1 MKADNVSM
9 QGGGCYNENSTLQG
23 HAIDKSLELLGLS
36 EYRGP
41 SITLADYGSSEGQ
54 NSVRLFSQ
62 YLQRSPSV
70 TSATLIFNDTPS
82 NDFSSLTS
90 TIHQNWDSLSQD
102 GKVAINT
109 LLSPRSY
116 FEQVLPDGFVD
127 AGFNFTA
134 LHWLR
139 NMPDTSS
146 TPSSLSAA
154 AHEDFVTFLSVRHK
168 EIRRH
173 GTMTICVPSDGEIS
187 VFPVFRCFETS
198 LRNIYGKYQ
207 VDPTIAKRLPM
218 YFRTLDEVLATIA
231 AVDTK
236 WGLRSH
242 HTLPLMHTSWSPEVI
257 DAGSEEARISARK
270 RYTDSV
276 AGFALAACARF
287 FIGGLNPVDH
297 RGPGLETEMM
307 RLKEEFMRD
316 FTAAFK
322 DEFLRSHCMDKVG
335 FTYTL
340 LKLERL

>member
-9 QGGGCYNENSTLQG
+9 QGGGYYNENSTLQG
-23 HAIDKSLELLGLS
+23 HAIDKSLELLSLS
-36 EYRGP
+36 EHRGP

-54 NSVRLFSQ
+54 NSY
-62 YLQRSPSV
+62 YLSTLPSM
-70 TSATLIFNDTPS
+70 TSATLVFNDTPS

-154 AHEDFVTFLSVRHK
+154 AHEDFLTFLSVRHK
-168 EIRRH
+168 EIRRR
-173 GTMTICVPSDGEIS
+173 GTMIICVPCDGEIS
-187 VFPVFRCFETS
+187 VSPVFRCFEAS
-198 LRNIYGKYQ
+198 LRNIYDKYQ
-207 VDPTIAKRLPM
+207 VNPTIAKRLPM
-218 YFRTLDEVLATIA
+218 YFRTLDEILTSIA
-231 AVDTK
+231 AVNTK

-242 HTLPLMHTSWSPEVI
+242 HTLPLTHT
-257 DAGSEEARISARK
+257 
-270 RYTDSV
+270 
-276 AGFALAACARF
+276 
-287 FIGGLNPVDH
+287 
-297 RGPGLETEMM
+297 
-307 RLKEEFMRD
+307 
-316 FTAAFK
+316 
-322 DEFLRSHCMDKVG
+322 
-335 FTYTL
+335 
-340 LKLERL
+340 